1 MALGINLVGKG
12 GATATYHVVDDIK
25 TVKKDLMTWNVWGY
39 IDHDERHGKGR
50 TLTRYTFSK
59 AITIE
64 QYDAGV
70 MPGTLYGWTKEQ
82 APEGCEGVIVFEN
95 ASNI

>member
-39 IDHDERHGKGR
+39 IDRDERHGEGR

-59 AITIE
+59 AITLD
-64 QYDAGV
+64 QYDSGV
-70 MPGTLYGWTKEQ
+70 EPASIYGWTKEEI
-82 APEGCEGVIVFEN
+82 PSGCEKIVFEN
-95 ASNI
+95 ASNV